1 MIASSHLKG
10 ATALVTGANGF
21 IGSHLVDQ
29 LLASG
34 CTVHGLVRESSNL
47 KWLDASKVHLHRV
60 DLAQPDF
67 TVPALEELDYVFHC
81 AGLTKAKS
89 RSGYFQV
96 NATACSNLYEQCQK
110 SGSRIKGIVHLS
122 SLAATGPSP
131 QGSLVDEITP
141 CKPVTFYGQSKLAG
155 EEIAIQYSQSLP
167 LSVIRPPVVYGPR
180 EENFF
185 TFIKLIQ
192 KGWELQIGRAG
203 KELSLIYV
211 SDLVEA
217 MLTASDPSKQKGRS
231 YFVTDGHVYVWEQIA
246 KECARIMNVQVKTLR
261 VPEALLVPVAL
272 FFEAWSSFSSKPALF
287 DRQRMIDIRQSSW
300 SASPEN
306 FFKKFDFEPQYELSA
321 GLAQTIKWYQKEK
334 WL

>member
-1 MIASSHLKG
+1 MNASSHLKS

-29 LLASG
+29 LLSSG
-34 CTVHGLVRESSNL
+34 CIVHGLVRESSNL

-60 DLAQPDF
+60 DLARPDF
-67 TVPALEELDYVFHC
+67 RVPALEELDFVFHC

-96 NATACSNLYEQCQK
+96 NTTACSNLYEQCK
-110 SGSRIKGIVHLS
+110 ERGRRIKGIVHLS

-131 QGSLVDEITP
+131 KGSLVDEITT

-155 EEIAIQYSQSLP
+155 EKIAMKYSQSLP
-167 LSVIRPPVVYGPR
+167 ITIIRPPVVYGPR

-185 TFIKLIQ
+185 TFLKLIK
-192 KGWELQIGRAG
+192 KGWGLQIGRAD

-217 MLTASDPSKQKGRS
+217 MLKASDSSKQEGQS
-231 YFVTDGHVYVWEQIA
+231 YFVTDGNVYIWEEIA
-246 KECARIMNVQVKTLR
+246 KKCARIMNVHVKTLQ
-261 VPEALLVPVAL
+261 VPEELLVPVAL
-272 FFEAWSSFSSKPALF
+272 FFEALSCFSTKPALF
-287 DRQRMIDIRQSSW
+287 DRQRMIDISQSSW
-300 SASPEN
+300 AASPEK
-306 FFKKFDFEPQYELSA
+306 FFKSFSFKPKFELGR
-321 GLAQTIKWYQKEK
+321 GLTETINWCKQEK